1 MFVFTSKAKILAIS
15 LTVIGS
21 VMLVI
26 GFNSPSSSSHDILD
40 SHHEEGSHSEVTHHE
55 EGSHSE
61 VTHHEEG
68 SHSED
73 SHHGGHHD
81 HGAANRPWSAFL
93 VNTIFFLG
101 IGVGTLFFL
110 AIQ

>member
-68 SHSED
+68 SHSEVTHHEEG
-73 SHHGGHHD
+73 SHSEVTHHEEGSHSGGIMK
-81 HGAANRPWSAFL
+81 RVL
-93 VNTIFFLG
+93 ILG
-101 IGVGTLFFL
+101 
-110 AIQ
+110 